1 MIVDYTVQLMGPVTL
16 LQLENAIKKLPDS
29 DLVTTGN
36 LVIYSFIQRKVYC
49 TIMPCFFLQG
59 LITINGSQGPV
70 DIGSST
76 IITCHPSQKLGEV
89 NGLEEVKWFLTY
101 GQNKTT
107 EITSGK
113 EATLKNDSLTDIV
126 ELYDISGS
134 WKGMFGTH
142 PRLR

>member
-16 LQLENAIKKLPDS
+16 LQLETVINKLQDS
-29 DLVTTGN
+29 QLVTTGN
-36 LVIYSFIQRKVYC
+36 LHIYSFFQRKVYC
-49 TIMPCFFLQG
+49 TIILCLFSKG
-59 LITINGSQGPV
+59 LIMINGSQGPI

-76 IITCHPSQKLGEV
+76 KITCRPLEQ

-113 EATLKNDSLTDIV
+113 EAILKKDNLKDIL

-134 WKGMFGTH
+134 WKGMFWYTSTIKIMA
-142 PRLR
+142 